1 MRTDRLNNFEVVVGD
16 PSPMWTEIR
25 IDGKR
30 IASLGE
36 HELMDLHL
44 LLGRA
49 VEHIR
54 ATDEEFRRDGKGVVL
69 SPRRR

>member
-16 PSPMWTEIR
+16 PSPMWTQIHLN
-25 IDGKR
+25 GKF
-30 IASLGE
+30 IASLDE
-36 HELMDLHL
+36 HELLDLHL

-49 VEHIR
+49 IEHIR
-54 ATDEEFRRDGKGVVL
+54 ATDEESRRDGKGIVL